1 MKKIVLLIMIVGTTL
16 MAGCKSE
23 AVKNTETAIS
33 SIGTVN
39 LESQLLI
46 EEAQKKYDS
55 LTETQ
60 KNQVSNYQELLDAQ
74 EIFSEFKYVDLAEKI
89 YNKIEESEFDFE
101 TKIEFFSEIIL
112 TSYIFNAE
120 NIRAIASSTDSAP
133 IQIRNEAEELY
144 NEFDKMSGKREELKK
159 AVDEYYAS
167 YGQLCDLL
175 LDYNFTQ
182 ANFGVL
188 ADSYSQNYQIKK
200 ENLKAVID
208 SAKKDLV

>member
-1 MKKIVLLIMIVGTTL
+1 MKKIVLLIMIAGITL

-39 LESQLLI
+39 LESELLI

-74 EIFSEFKYVDLAEKI
+74 ETFSEFKYVDLAEKI
-89 YNKIEESEFDFE
+89 YSKIEESEFDFE
-101 TKIEFFSEIIL
+101 TKVEFFSKIIL

-120 NIRAIASSTDSAP
+120 NIRAIASSTDSGP

-144 NEFDKMSGKREELKK
+144 NEFDKMSGKGEELKK
-159 AVDEYYAS
+159 AVDEYYVS
-167 YGQLCDLL
+167 YEQLCDLL

-188 ADSYSQNYQIKK
+188 ADSYNRNYQIKK
-200 ENLKAVID
+200 ENLNAVID